1 MNQISIKVIYAKN
14 PQETKYQFLIKK
26 RKNVGTKHLNHSK
39 AFSEYS
45 NDMQNVN
52 GNIEEYNPGRKR
64 KVLIVFDDTIADIP
78 ISSNLIQ
85 Q

>member
-1 MNQISIKVIYAKN
+1 MKQISIKFIYTKN

-26 RKNVGTKHLNHSK
+26 WKDVGAKHVNDSK
-39 AFSEYS
+39 AFFEYS

-52 GNIEEYNPGRKR
+52 GNIEEYNPGTKR
-64 KVLIVFDDTIADIP
+64 KVLIVFDDMIADIP